1 MKKIPT
7 ETEIV
12 HKCIISGG
20 TIVEK
25 DVEVDLY
32 PIKAIVKD
40 TGEWKSFKTVG
51 NGKFTVYQAF
61 NGREYYSDE
70 LDFGSVGSSYSGRW

>member
-12 HKCIISGG
+12 HKCIIRGDV
-20 TIVEK
+20 IEEK

-40 TGEWKSFKTVG
+40 TGEWKSFKTVA

-61 NGREYYSDE
+61 NGREYYPDE

>member
-12 HKCIISGG
+12 HKCIISGD

-32 PIKAIVKD
+32 PIKAYIKD
-40 TGEWKSFKTVG
+40 TGELKSFRTVE

-61 NGREYYSDE
+61 NGREYYPDE

>member
-7 ETEIV
+7 KTEIV

-32 PIKAIVKD
+32 PIKASIKD
-40 TGEWKSFKTVG
+40 TGEMKSFRTVED
-51 NGKFTVYQAF
+51 GKSTVYQSF
-61 NGREYYSDE
+61 DGREYCQDE
-70 LDFGSVGSSYSGRW
+70 LNFGTVGSSYSGRW

>member
-12 HKCIISGG
+12 HRCIIRGDV
-20 TIVEK
+20 IEEK

-32 PIKAIVKD
+32 PIKARVKN
-40 TGEWKSFKTVG
+40 TREMKSFKRVTDGVY
-51 NGKFTVYQAF
+51 TVYEAF
-61 NGREYYSDE
+61 NDRTYYSDE
-70 LDFGSVGSSYSGRW
+70 LDFCGNTNYSGVW